1 MACAWDTPFPQTL
14 KKILH
19 FHMAWWKHTETSA
32 SEGREELE
40 LLPYQGRTEVSQQLA
55 LVGVSQR
62 LWIWES
68 TWM

>member
-1 MACAWDTPFPQTL
+1 MPGIPLVPQTL

-19 FHMAWWKHTETSA
+19 FHMAWWKHTEASA
-32 SEGREELE
+32 SEGMEELE
-40 LLPYQGRTEVSQQLA
+40 LLPCQGRTGVSWQLV

-62 LWIWES
+62 LLIWES